1 MTERAG
7 YRLPGV
13 LECPLLGELNG
24 TLHGGVGSIAEWRVW
39 GRAAPKRRLGKSATV
54 FHRLSNP
61 QSDVLVAHFLI
72 SIRLHIATDV
82 SEATGIKVADIDSSR
97 MVIHVEQGKGG
108 RDRYVILSPQ
118 LLGILLP
125 Y

>member
-1 MTERAG
+1 MCSSPIFSFR
-7 YRLPGV
+7 
-13 LECPLLGELNG
+13 
-24 TLHGGVGSIAEWRVW
+24 
-39 GRAAPKRRLGKSATV
+39 
-54 FHRLSNP
+54 F
-61 QSDVLVAHFLI
+61 
-72 SIRLHIATDV
+72 RLHIATDV

-97 MVIHVEQGKGG
+97 MVIQVEQGKGG